1 MNEKSNSM
9 FLSYGADYYTED
21 FPLQQILRYSGLKYN
36 SELGR
41 LGKYVSTE
49 FLEALDFI
57 DHYGKPYLEYW
68 NSLGERIDHVR
79 ISPEHRRILD
89 ELFSYG
95 IVRKV
100 ITGEESWLY
109 HFISG
114 YIISDSGIFCTVTLT
129 MQTAY
134 ALNKFGDGAVRE
146 KYLPRYLSREKPWMG
161 ATFYTELQGG
171 SDLGSNTTKA
181 ELVDGKWHINGPD
194 KYFASNAGLAD
205 GAIVTAKPVPVKSGA
220 KGISIFFVP
229 ACLDDGVHN
238 YRIRR
243 LKNKIGTI
251 AVPTGEVEMEN
262 SVGFL
267 LGKPA
272 EGIYGAMDILM
283 ISRLDNAF
291 AALGI
296 SRKALWE
303 AFLYASSR
311 KSFGSNI
318 IEHPLLRRD
327 FLEME
332 ADLEGST
339 ILSVKAAEAFNRS
352 ANDHFPYSEEYHY
365 ARILTHISKNI
376 TASLSDRIT
385 RYSMEI
391 FGGIGFLEE
400 FPIAKFHRDAIVTP
414 IWEGT
419 SNIQALEM
427 YETIVKKNSDR
438 KLLETIRKLVNG
450 FSKEIGVSKTLLSRA
465 GDIEKRLKELAAMGN
480 DAQYYLKNLLDEFG
494 HLFSSSLLFDLHV
507 HSPEEDRERTGIMA
521 EIYYIR
527 NVSHGE
533 IPVELLNSARPLE
546 WMFNSRRIS
555 GN

>member
-1 MNEKSNSM
+1 MNEKSNSL
-9 FLSYGADYYTED
+9 FLSFGTDYYTED
-21 FPLQQILRYSGLKYN
+21 FPLQQILKYSGLRYN
-36 SELGR
+36 SKLSK

-68 NSLGERIDHVR
+68 NTLGERIDHVR

-89 ELFSYG
+89 VLFSYG
-95 IVRKV
+95 IVRNV
-100 ITGEESWLY
+100 ITGDEDWLY
-109 HFISG
+109 HFLSG

-134 ALNKFGDGAVRE
+134 ALNKFGDNIVRE
-146 KYLPRYLSREKPWMG
+146 KYLSRYLSEEKPWMG

-181 ELVDGKWHINGPD
+181 ELVDGEWFINGPD

-205 GAIVTAKPVPVKSGA
+205 GAIVTAKPVPEKPGA

-229 ACLDDGVHN
+229 ACLDNGVHN

-243 LKNKIGTI
+243 LKNKIGTV
-251 AVPTGEVEMEN
+251 AVPTGEVEMED

-303 AFLYASSR
+303 AFLYANSR

-365 ARILTHISKNI
+365 ARILTHISKNM
-376 TASLSDRIT
+376 TANLSDRIT

-427 YETIVKKNSDR
+427 YETIVKKKSDR
-438 KLLETIRKLVNG
+438 KLLETMRKLVNG
-450 FSKEIGVSKTLLSRA
+450 FSKEIGVSMKLLSRT
-465 GDIEKRLKELAAMGN
+465 DDLEKRIKELAAMGD
-480 DAQYYLKNLLDEFG
+480 DAQYYLKNLLDELG
-494 HLFSSSLLFDLHV
+494 HLFSSALLFDLHV
-507 HSPEEDRERTGIMA
+507 HSTEEDRERTRIIA

-527 NVSHGE
+527 NISHGE
-533 IPVELLNSARPLE
+533 IPVELLNSAKPLE
-546 WMFNSRRIS
+546 WMINSR
-555 GN
+555 